1 MMSNNP
7 LPPRWTEMMKV
18 LDEKRSGALTSSVV
32 YDLLLLLFFFLFRD
46 DERIADEDE

>member
-7 LPPRWTEMMKV
+7 LPPRWTEMMKA

-32 YDLLLLLFFFLFRD
+32 YVLLLFFFLFRD